1 MMNEAQHYMR
11 QLLQL
16 WILSIAAVFS
26 TSAGALMLG
35 EIQVNSHLGQPLIA
49 RIALIDLG
57 KTEALQLKTNLAG
70 VEEYKALG
78 LQYPDGNKFRFQLV
92 NEPGTQPFIRV
103 STAHPVDDPFVN
115 LLIEITQD
123 SGKLLKAYTFLLD
136 PSPDTLFAA
145 DESSAPSQGALPQS
159 NHTAAFDKATGG
171 KSEKPFNS
179 NLKSKKHHRSAKAGQ
194 PAQAEI
200 TVQEH
205 KSRMKLA
212 MSLSIS
218 KSDTSAPVSPKDA
231 NDALQEEMI
240 SKEKLL
246 ADMNVQ
252 IGEMRGV
259 IKALQNKLEPQVNEL
274 QANQEAAAPVASE
287 AVASETVARETV
299 VESREPKI
307 AVSAIPP
314 PGKLQA
320 DNKAAIDWLNSV
332 LALIVL
338 LLGVLGFVWYRKY
351 KQMHQGQRGAF
362 DDLEES
368 SDVAAQ
374 IPVFKVPVAEPVP
387 VKLIEAPAAASLQG
401 EKPPVSLETAPAA
414 EPVSTPPV
422 IEKADLAF
430 DVKSYETPVVVEKT
444 SVPIVPPEYAILLEA
459 NRYLRSGQDKLA
471 EDALIRAIQVNPKN
485 PYGYHALLKIY
496 GARKDATSFEN
507 IARQLKETGDEAAFN
522 EAAEMGRQLD
532 PDNPLYI

>member
-1 MMNEAQHYMR
+1 MR
-11 QLLQL
+11 KLLQL
-16 WILSIAAVFS
+16 WILSVAAVFS

-78 LQYPDGNKFRFQLV
+78 LQFPDGNKFRFQLV
-92 NEPGTQPFIRV
+92 NEAGTQPFIRV
-103 STAHPVDDPFVN
+103 STARPVDDPFVN
-115 LLIEITQD
+115 LLIEITQA

-145 DESSAPSQGALPQS
+145 DESSVRLPSQGASPQS
-159 NHTAAFDKATGG
+159 NHAAAFDKAIGG
-171 KSEKPFNS
+171 KPEKPFNS
-179 NLKSKKHHRSAKAGQ
+179 NLKRRKHHRSAKAG
-194 PAQAEI
+194 PPVQAEI

-205 KSRMKLA
+205 KSRMKLT

-218 KSDTSAPVSPKDA
+218 KSDSSAPVSPKDA

-252 IGEMRGV
+252 ISEMRGV
-259 IKALQNKLEPQVNEL
+259 IKSLQNKLEPQISEH
-274 QANQEAAAPVASE
+274 NQEAASAVPVLSE
-287 AVASETVARETV
+287 AVSSETVVSEKV
-299 VESREPKI
+299 VESPETKI

-314 PGKLQA
+314 TGKLQA
-320 DNKAAIDWLNSV
+320 DNKVAIDWLNSV

-351 KQMHQGQRGAF
+351 KQMQQGHRGPF
-362 DDLEES
+362 DDMEES
-368 SDVAAQ
+368 SDVAVQ
-374 IPVFKVPVAEPVP
+374 IPVFKVPAPEPSP
-387 VKLIEAPAAASLQG
+387 VKLIDVPVVA
-401 EKPPVSLETAPAA
+401 EKPPVSFETAPAA
-414 EPVSTPPV
+414 EQVSTPSV
-422 IEKADLAF
+422 IEKSDLAY
-430 DVKSYETPVVVEKT
+430 DVKSYETPAAVEQT

-496 GARKDATSFEN
+496 GARKDATSFEI

-532 PDNPLYI
+532 PDNPLYN